1 MDLKKRLAQLDKL
14 TRRPESPAVAV
25 GTGQPGEQPD
35 QAEVLA
41 GLGLTRHETSTG
53 PVWSVEH
60 LDSATPPPDPLP
72 ALGGLFTRA
81 PDHCPALKQVLF
93 LDTETTGLAGGTGT
107 LVFQLGLSWWQDDA
121 FRTRQYFLPGPG
133 NELAMLT
140 ALGEL
145 AKNFTAIVTFNGASF
160 DLPLLRTRSL
170 LNRLPDPLAHLVS
183 WDLLVPARRL
193 WGNRLPDCRQQ
204 TLEVDICGRERAS
217 GDIDGARIP
226 QTWFDFLACGQPG
239 LLNNVL
245 THNHRDMVGMAE
257 IFSRVC
263 RLGDWL
269 AADPGLDADWPAAD
283 LAADRAGAWAL
294 GRICERRLQG
304 EVAAT
309 FFTRGWQSQWG
320 VVQDDQARGRFWR
333 DAIRNLKRCRSW
345 DLVEEM
351 IHDALI
357 SDAGDTAM
365 HREAAILYEHR
376 LVDLERALQHARLA
390 GDEHRTARLER
401 LLARRDST

>member
-14 TRRPESPAVAV
+14 TRRPETLAAAAR
-25 GTGQPGEQPD
+25 TGPPGEQPD

-41 GLGLTRHETSTG
+41 GLGLTRQETPVG
-53 PVWSVEH
+53 PVWSLEH
-60 LDSATPPPDPLP
+60 LDTATPPPDPLP
-72 ALGGLFTRA
+72 SLGGLFTRE

-107 LVFQLGLSWWQDDA
+107 LVFQLGVSWWQDWV

-145 AKNFTAIVTFNGASF
+145 AQNFTAIVTFNGASF

-170 LNRLPDPLAHLVS
+170 LNRLADPLAHLVS

-226 QTWFDFLACGQPG
+226 QTWFDFLASGQPG
-239 LLNNVL
+239 LLDNVL

-263 RLGDWL
+263 RLGKWL
-269 AADPGLDADWPAAD
+269 AADPGRDAEWPAAD
-283 LAADRAGAWAL
+283 LAADRAGNWRMTDRIKPRSSSVWFMFVVSAVRYAL
-294 GRICERRLQG
+294 GRDS
-304 EVAAT
+304 A
-309 FFTRGWQSQWG
+309 
-320 VVQDDQARGRFWR
+320 
-333 DAIRNLKRCRSW
+333 
-345 DLVEEM
+345 
-351 IHDALI
+351 
-357 SDAGDTAM
+357 
-365 HREAAILYEHR
+365 
-376 LVDLERALQHARLA
+376 RALSVTSISLFDESLA
-390 GDEHRTARLER
+390 GPPSIAPASGTSAQSMDRSRPYGRADVSLVWCIS
-401 LLARRDST
+401 LPSCRRPPRKS